1 VTGPLVSVVVPTYQ
15 NESFVGEALESAL
28 SQTYPHLEVV
38 VADHASTDRTWE
50 IISRIAANP
59 RVRIMRT
66 AAGGGA
72 ARNWNRVTAE
82 ADGEYVKLLCADD
95 LLRPTCIEEQV
106 RAAEANPDIVLVAVK
121 RDIIDARGAALVRDR
136 GLADLDGVV
145 PGDMAIR
152 RMVREG
158 TNILGEPACVLFRTQ
173 ALRAAGEWASDQ
185 AYLIDED
192 MYVRVLQQGSL
203 YAVRKTLAAFRVSE
217 SQWSVSLA
225 RSQARQAAA
234 LHRRLREERP
244 EIISGVDEWM
254 GSRRATVMSWMRR
267 LAYVVWARRM
277 RPSRPV
283 A

>member
-15 NESFVGEALESAL
+15 NESYVGEALESAL
-28 SQTYPHLEVV
+28 SQTYPYLEVV
-38 VADHASTDRTWE
+38 VADHSSTDQTWE
-50 IISRIAANP
+50 IVSRIAVNP
-59 RVRIMRT
+59 KVRVMRT

-82 ADGEYVKLLCADD
+82 ANGEYVKLLCADD
-95 LLRPTCIEEQV
+95 LLGPTCIEEQV
-106 RAAEANPDIVLVAVK
+106 RAAEANPDVVLVAAK
-121 RDIIDARGAALVRDR
+121 RDIIDARGAALVRSR

-145 PGDMAIR
+145 PGDVAIR
-152 RMVREG
+152 RMIRAG
-158 TNILGEPACVLFRTQ
+158 TNLLGEPACVLFRTRT
-173 ALRAAGEWASDQ
+173 LRDAGGWAGDQ

-192 MYVRVLQQGSL
+192 MYVRVLQRGSL
-203 YAVRKTLAAFRVSE
+203 FAVRRTLAAFRISE

-234 LHRRLREERP
+234 LHRRLRQERP
-244 EIISGVDEWM
+244 DIISGVDEWV
-254 GSRRATVMSWMRR
+254 GSRRATAIAWMRR
-267 LAYVVWARRM
+267 LAYVAWARRM